1 MYILSVVIL
10 LVFLLIDTVFL
21 KKYNRELFLDVFQ
34 VQKRS
39 ILAIV
44 MVSLIALLFP
54 ITEFEWFSYVT
65 IIFVCPI
72 FFHRRHEMLSLDP
85 DRPQPYIN
93 SDERVE
99 RWHLWFEGSR
109 TLTFWFYLVIVWS
122 MLFQKIRMMLGWE
135 LTEIDELMA
144 EAVFSTGLA
153 AWLIYRSAMRFSPK
167 GFWKNLGF
175 QIPASRWTASVLPVI
190 MGLVCAASSVMIILR
205 RNVHPSTPLSE
216 SLQTADTSWILMIFF
231 VLALIVAPLF
241 EEIVFR
247 GYYFHIIRKVLGLRT
262 AVISIAMAFA
272 VLHVPQY
279 WGDWMAILMVSLV
292 GFGLTLIRV
301 WSGTTRA
308 SVVMHYV
315 YNIGVTIIPIVVL
328 VVGNPAYFEYEAG
341 RATLS
346 VERKQELL
354 RQSIK
359 DRPEFADAYNELA
372 WLMAEERLQLNEA
385 LTIIDQALELSPD
398 NVMYLDTKAEVYEQL
413 GQYESE
419 LQLRQRI
426 TDMTTDQSIL
436 DIQQERI
443 DAIDHLRDYE
453 Y

>member
-1 MYILSVVIL
+1 MYIVSVIIL
-10 LVFLLIDTVFL
+10 ITFLLIDTVFL

-34 VQKRS
+34 IQKRS

-54 ITEFEWFSYVT
+54 ITEFEWFFYIA

-72 FFHRRHEMLSLDP
+72 FFHRRHEMLKIDP
-85 DRPQPYIN
+85 DRLEPYIEGE
-93 SDERVE
+93 ERLE
-99 RWHLWFEGSR
+99 RFHLLFEGSR
-109 TLTFWFYLVIVWS
+109 TLTIWLYLVIVWS
-122 MLFQKIRMMLGWE
+122 MLFQKLKVMLGWE
-135 LTEIDELMA
+135 MTEIDELMT

-153 AWLIYRSAMRFSPK
+153 AWLIYRSAMRFSPQ

-175 QIPASRWTASVLPVI
+175 QTQASRLRAGILPVI
-190 MGLVCAASSVMIILR
+190 MGLVCAGSSVMIILR

-292 GFGLTLIRV
+292 GFGLTLVRV

-308 SVVMHYV
+308 SVIMHYV
-315 YNIGVTIIPIVVL
+315 YNIGVTIIPIVIL

-341 RATLS
+341 RTTLS

-354 RQSIK
+354 RQSIENK
-359 DRPEFADAYNELA
+359 PEFSDAYNELA
-372 WLMAEERLQLNEA
+372 WLMAEEKIELDEA
-385 LTIIDQALELSPD
+385 HEIIDAALELSPD
-398 NVMYLDTKAEVYEQL
+398 NVMYLDTKAEVYEQQ
-413 GQYESE
+413 GNFESE
-419 LQLRQRI
+419 LQLRQKI
-426 TDMTTDQSIL
+426 KDMTEDKSIVE
-436 DIQQERI
+436 IQQERI
-443 DAIDHLRDYE
+443 DAIQDLYSVFD
-453 Y
+453 